1 MTTCP
6 DFSRAEWRKSSRSSG
21 NGGNCVEIA
30 HSGANAGLRDS
41 KNVAGPV
48 LVVPTSALNALVSS
62 GVTQSYGKMTPR
74 L

>member
-21 NGGNCVEIA
+21 NNGNCVEIA
-30 HSGANAGLRDS
+30 HSGAHSGVRDS
-41 KNVAGPV
+41 KNTEGPT
-48 LVVPTSALNALVSS
+48 LVVPAAALNALVSGS
-62 GVTQSYGKMTPR
+62 VTQSYGKMSSR